1 MKHLMLAAL
10 LGSAVIAPAMAQ
22 DAPVAAQSAA
32 DKIVKQEKVVE
43 GADSDEARLV
53 DACAARKFETSAVLD
68 KDGTKRITKLK
79 LCSKPDADD
88 RAWIKTLGD
97 AKARIAGIPDLSPD
111 SRVRIEAELD
121 AEIARLH
128 KAMGH

>member
-1 MKHLMLAAL
+1 MKHLILAAL
-10 LGSAVIAPAMAQ
+10 LTGVVSAPAAAQ
-22 DAPVAAQSAA
+22 DAPV
-32 DKIVKQEKVVE
+32 VEKTVIKEERVVE

-53 DACAARKFETSAVLD
+53 NACTARKFETSAVLD
-68 KDGTKRITKLK
+68 REGTKRVTRLK

-88 RAWIKTLGD
+88 MAWIKTLEG
-97 AKARIAGIPDLSPD
+97 ARTRVAAIPDLAPD
-111 SRVRIEAELD
+111 SRVKIEAELD